1 MSNSLLVD
9 LDNDEKPGNS
19 AAVKK
24 QLAEAV
30 TASNEEEDKPA
41 EAPDPDDLP
50 EKYRGKSRKELA
62 EMHMNAESQIGRVGN
77 EIGQYKDLT
86 DRLLQLK
93 RSEDLQKGGADPDDI
108 DDEPEI
114 TLTSTELL
122 DDPTSAVSK
131 LVEAKLARQNRL
143 REKKDAE
150 SRLEEQQREFATK
163 HPDAESIAN
172 NQEFITWIQNSPTRS
187 VMAVNASK
195 GDLLAGDAL
204 LTEWKDMQK
213 AVEDSK
219 EAEPKEDSNLDKA
232 RQASTES
239 RGVSQV
245 SDAPKG
251 KVYRRIDLI
260 RLKLEDPEAYG
271 DENFQREIMKAYA
284 EGRVK

>member
-9 LDNDEKPGNS
+9 LDNDDKPGNS
-19 AAVKK
+19 AAIKK
-24 QLAEAV
+24 QLSEAIAE
-30 TASNEEEDKPA
+30 SHKGEDKA
-41 EAPDPDDLP
+41 TTAPDPDDLP

-77 EIGQYKDLT
+77 EIGQYKELT

-114 TLTSTELL
+114 KLTSTELL
-122 DDPTSAVSK
+122 DDPTSAVSR
-131 LVEAKLARQNRL
+131 LVESKLARQNRQK
-143 REKKDAE
+143 EKKDAE
-150 SRLEEQQREFATK
+150 ARLQEQQREFATK
-163 HPDAESIAN
+163 HPDAESIAS

-195 GDLLAGDAL
+195 GDLLSGDAL
-204 LTEWKDMQK
+204 LTEWKELQK
-213 AVEDSK
+213 VAEENKEENSK
-219 EAEPKEDSNLDKA
+219 ESSNISNA
-232 RQASTES
+232 RRASTES
-239 RGVSQV
+239 RGASHV

-271 DENFQREIMKAYA
+271 DESFQREIMQAYA